1 MAGSGTWILLG
12 MTRGSRIG
20 GAVVLVAALL
30 WAGSGTVAAQEPP
43 KLDVFAGGGLVITEG
58 GGGFGTHVG
67 GGVWATQHLRVGGQ
81 FYSGGAL
88 GLLSV
93 HLRLPMDDNSDLLVG
108 TTPVAFW
115 PGEGGV
121 VSPAVE
127 AFLSERVSPLLRVEF
142 GTTLDLT
149 DEGGYVQLLGRVV
162 YSFD

>member
-1 MAGSGTWILLG
+1 
-12 MTRGSRIG
+12 MTRNRRIG
-20 GAVVLVAALL
+20 RAVVLVAALL
-30 WAGSGTVAAQEPP
+30 WAGSGPVAAQEPP
-43 KLDVFAGGGLVITEG
+43 KLDVFAGGGLVITTEG
-58 GGGFGTHVG
+58 AGGFGTHVG
-67 GGVWATQHLRVGGQ
+67 GGVWATRHLRVGGK

-115 PGEGGV
+115 PGEGGLI
-121 VSPAVE
+121 SPAVE

-142 GTTLDLT
+142 GTTLDIT